1 MSIEAELDE
10 ILSEGEGLDIG
21 EAEYAFEQPE
31 GPYDSTLYGEMEEGY
46 PEESEWDNG
55 GDVLSEG
62 EAIDLA
68 QELMNV
74 TSEAEL
80 EEFLGGLFKKIKRG
94 IRAVGRAAL
103 PIAGNFLKRHGA
115 SLLKRALP
123 LVGSAVGSIVPGA
136 GTLAGGALG
145 GALSQL
151 MPGET
156 SYESDYE
163 AKLDLSKRLVQTV
176 ANAAA
181 QTAKDPS
188 AAYDAS
194 AAAKRAL
201 AAQVQ
206 ATLPPAVRQALR
218 TGGRH
223 HRRPSSGRWIRQGN
237 QIIIL
242 GA

>member
-10 ILSEGEGLDIG
+10 ILSEAESPDNID
-21 EAEYAFEQPE
+21 EEYAFEQPE
-31 GPYDSTLYGEMEEGY
+31 GPYDSTLYAEMEEGY
-46 PEESEWDNG
+46 PEESEWDT

-74 TSEAEL
+74 TTEADL

-94 IRAVGRAAL
+94 IRAVGKAAM

-151 MPGET
+151 MPGEM
-156 SYESDYE
+156 SYENDYE

-176 ANAAA
+176 ANAAV

-218 TGGRH
+218 AGGRRL
-223 HRRPSSGRWIRQGN
+223 RRPSSGRWIRQGN